1 VETRVRGAVV
11 SYEAFGEGRP
21 IVLLHGWPADHR
33 QMILFYEPLFEPRRG
48 WRRIYPDL
56 PGMGRTPGPDWIA
69 DHDGMADWTIEFLD
83 AVVGRGQRVVLVGSS
98 YGGYL
103 ALRVVE
109 RQALRVDGLLL
120 AAPAIRL
127 DPTTRALPP
136 RRVLRAAEPDVLAEV
151 ADDEQAWLGV
161 SVVQTRETLDGFRRG
176 TKLGRQAADEAF
188 LDRIDAGPGH
198 ADARAPA
205 EPFDRP
211 TLILAGRQD
220 HLAGYADALGLIESF
235 PRATVAVLDR
245 AGHGVPN
252 EQRALFAAL
261 VGDWLDRV
269 EEATPR
275 G

>member
-1 VETRVRGAVV
+1 METRVRDGIV

-33 QMILFYEPLFEPRRG
+33 QMVLFHEPLFERRSG

-56 PGMGRTPGPDWIA
+56 PGMGRTPGPGWIT
-69 DHDGMADWTIEFLD
+69 DHDGMVDWTIDFLD
-83 AVVGRGQRVVLVGSS
+83 VVLGQDEPVVLAGSS

-109 RQALRVDGLLL
+109 RQAARVEGLLL

-127 DPTTRALPP
+127 DPARRALPP
-136 RRVLRAAEPDVLAEV
+136 RRILRPADPDVLAEV
-151 ADDEQAWLGV
+151 GEDEGAWLGV

-176 TKLGRQAADEAF
+176 TKLGRQAADGSF
-188 LDRIDAGPGH
+188 LDRIDGGPGH
-198 ADARAPA
+198 ADARPPA

-252 EQRALFAAL
+252 EQRVLFAAL
-261 VGDWLDRV
+261 VGEWLDRL
-269 EEATPR
+269 EE